1 MFAFIKKALY
11 NRICH
16 SGEKEYS
23 EEKMQKLIEEFI
35 EQLHIEKNTSS
46 NTEISYKRDLNKLYD
61 YLKERDSKVDIT
73 TVSKESLESYVS
85 YLNTI
90 GRAPTTISRSIAS
103 MKAFFGYLC
112 EKGMIDINFA
122 LELKAPKIVKKTP
135 ETLTVKEVDALL
147 KQPSKNTPKELRDKL
162 YVGVTLR
169 NGNESYGAYNFKT
182 GRR

>member
-1 MFAFIKKALY
+1 
-11 NRICH
+11 
-16 SGEKEYS
+16 
-23 EEKMQKLIEEFI
+23 MQKLIEEFI

-103 MKAFFGYLC
+103 MKAFFGYLMR
-112 EKGMIDINFA
+112 K
-122 LELKAPKIVKKTP
+122 
-135 ETLTVKEVDALL
+135 
-147 KQPSKNTPKELRDKL
+147 
-162 YVGVTLR
+162 R
-169 NGNESYGAYNFKT
+169 ND
-182 GRR
+182 RH